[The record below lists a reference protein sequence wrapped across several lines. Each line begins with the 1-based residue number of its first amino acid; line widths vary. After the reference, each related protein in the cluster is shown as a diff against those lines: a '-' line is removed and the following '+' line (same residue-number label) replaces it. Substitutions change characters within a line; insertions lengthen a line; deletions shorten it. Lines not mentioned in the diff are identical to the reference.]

1 MKKISKKMQE
11 VLDKLDDNDYIV
23 CSEKANKPRMK
34 IIICKKKCNKI
45 LRCKAIKE
53 KIKENE

>member
-23 CSEKANKPRMK
+23 CNNRVNKPRLK
-34 IIICKKKCNKI
+34 IIICKTKCKKIMK
-45 LRCKAIKE
+45 CKDIQE
-53 KIKENE
+53 KING